1 MFIYLP
7 SEIISVCGG
16 HLFASEQQ
24 TMLYSH
30 ARYGDQNYE
39 NKLECDWVIEAR
51 EGYTIT
57 FYFNAFEIEDETD
70 CG

>member
-1 MFIYLP
+1 
-7 SEIISVCGG
+7 
-16 HLFASEQQ
+16 
-24 TMLYSH
+24 MLYSH

-51 EGYTIT
+51 EGYKIS

-70 CG
+70 CGYVLFYIELKLIQRYMS

>member
-1 MFIYLP
+1 
-7 SEIISVCGG
+7 
-16 HLFASEQQ
+16 
-24 TMLYSH
+24 MLYSH

-51 EGYTIT
+51 EGYKIS

-70 CG
+70 CGYVLFFTELKPIQRYMS